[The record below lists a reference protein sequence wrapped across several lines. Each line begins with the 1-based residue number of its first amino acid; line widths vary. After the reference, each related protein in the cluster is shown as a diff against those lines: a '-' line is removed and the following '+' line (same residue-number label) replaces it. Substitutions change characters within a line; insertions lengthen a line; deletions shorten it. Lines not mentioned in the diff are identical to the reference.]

1 MKIGIIADI
10 HSNLPALEAVL
21 DQLAQEGCD
30 EIICC
35 GDIIGIGPYPDET
48 VLKVMSIDN
57 MTCIAGNHEGY
68 LLSGMAAAST
78 SFMGEEEVRFHKWE
92 HARLSIESRRFIE
105 SLPDKAAIMRDGV
118 RIAAMH
124 YRMEP
129 DGRYSP
135 IIWRAGAHDLDYL
148 FDGIEADILIHGHD
162 HRPALRRKDG
172 RLYINPGSLG
182 CPHTEGAP
190 ARAGILE
197 VSGGKASY
205 RRIEAAYD
213 VGAVIARIDE
223 LECPAGWIIKR
234 IFFGVS

>member
-21 DQLAQEGCD
+21 GILGREGCD

-35 GDIIGIGPYPDET
+35 GDIIGIGPYPEET
-48 VLKVMSIDN
+48 VLKMKSLDN
-57 MTCIAGNHEGY
+57 ATCVSGNHEGY
-68 LLSGMAAAST
+68 LLSGMDPLST
-78 SFMGEEEVRFHKWE
+78 SFMGEEEVQFHKWE
-92 HARLSIESRRFIE
+92 HARLSPDSRRFIG
-105 SLPDKAAIMRDGV
+105 SLPALAVMVRDGV

-135 IIWRAGAHDLDYL
+135 IIWKAGPDDWDYL
-148 FDGIEADILIHGHD
+148 YEGIEADILIHGHD

-182 CPHTEGAP
+182 CPHAKDGP

-197 VSGGKASY
+197 ILEGRASY
-205 RRIEAAYD
+205 RHVEARYD
-213 VGAVIARIDE
+213 VGAVLARMDE
-223 LECPAGWIIKR
+223 LKCPAGWIIKR
-234 IFFGVS
+234 IFFGAP